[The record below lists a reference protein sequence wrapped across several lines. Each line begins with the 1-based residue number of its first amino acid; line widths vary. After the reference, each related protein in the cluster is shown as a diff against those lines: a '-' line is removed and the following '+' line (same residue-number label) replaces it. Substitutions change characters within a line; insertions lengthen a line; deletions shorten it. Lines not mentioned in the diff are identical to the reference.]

1 MKTVNKIMTNGE
13 IYSYAIAMMNH
24 LNDNG
29 VYMPAAVAFSLQ
41 KNKALLSSMGEDI
54 EKSRMSIIQHYSIA
68 QDGDQY
74 TIDPQKIDKANAEL
88 EDLLSIK
95 QEVKVYTFTLD
106 KLDDVKLTSAQMQSI
121 MFMIDEDDE
130 DLVVE

>member
-106 KLDDVKLTSAQMQSI
+106 KLDDVKLTPAQMQSI
-121 MFMIDEDDE
+121 MFMIDEDE
-130 DLVVE
+130 GLVVE

>member
-1 MKTVNKIMTNGE
+1 MKTVNKTMTNGE

-106 KLDDVKLTSAQMQSI
+106 KLDDVKLTPAQMQSI
-121 MFMIDEDDE
+121 MFMIDEDE
-130 DLVVE
+130 DLIVE

>member
-1 MKTVNKIMTNGE
+1 MKTVNKTMTNGE

-106 KLDDVKLTSAQMQSI
+106 KLDDVKLTPAQMQSI
-121 MFMIDEDDE
+121 MFMIDEDE
-130 DLVVE
+130 GLVVE